1 MKNKSQ
7 NNKIISVKKSIEST
21 AKAIAKNNKISVSFS
36 EKSTE
41 ENQIQLPNID
51 NHTNKHNIMLIR
63 GKADSEALI
72 KRYHDNKIH
81 NKNKNILSNN
91 KELFDELENLR
102 CESIGSKNMLG
113 VAKNIN
119 LLISNQYISA
129 GYNNKSKRSD
139 VPVKEAIKMLLKEK
153 IDTQSIPLSAKN
165 ALRPWKKLLESKCG
179 KEITSIVNHINNQEE
194 FSKRTMFFLK
204 NLNLDKLDLENQPP
218 EENDE
223 EKNLDREEED
233 NSKSDNKE
241 NEESNINNELSEEK
255 FLDEENFNQSDD
267 ANDDSTEDAGE
278 ESESFSSSWKE
289 PKVSKKTE
297 PYKIFNTKYD
307 KIANAEE
314 LCDQEELIRLR
325 LLLDKQTNKL
335 NNAVSRLAN
344 KLQRKL
350 MARQTRWWE
359 FNLEEGMLDSGRL
372 TRIITSPGNFLSYK
386 KEAET
391 DFKDTIVSLLIDN
404 SGSMRG
410 RPISI
415 AAISTD
421 ILVKTLERCGVKVE
435 VLGFTTRTW
444 KGGRLRELWMQ
455 NNKPSKPGRL
465 NELLHIIYKNADA
478 PFRRSRKNFGLMLKE
493 GLLKENI
500 DGEAL
505 NWAYKRIA
513 SRPEGRK
520 IIMVISDGAPVD
532 DSTLSINESN
542 YLDQHLK
549 DSINIIEKKTSIELL
564 AIGIGHDVSRY
575 YKRAVTIVEAEQL
588 GDVMAEQ
595 LSNLFDKK

>member
-1 MKNKSQ
+1 
-7 NNKIISVKKSIEST
+7 
-21 AKAIAKNNKISVSFS
+21 
-36 EKSTE
+36 
-41 ENQIQLPNID
+41 
-51 NHTNKHNIMLIR
+51 
-63 GKADSEALI
+63 
-72 KRYHDNKIH
+72 
-81 NKNKNILSNN
+81 
-91 KELFDELENLR
+91 
-102 CESIGSKNMLG
+102 
-113 VAKNIN
+113 
-119 LLISNQYISA
+119 
-129 GYNNKSKRSD
+129 
-139 VPVKEAIKMLLKEK
+139 
-153 IDTQSIPLSAKN
+153 
-165 ALRPWKKLLESKCG
+165 
-179 KEITSIVNHINNQEE
+179 
-194 FSKRTMFFLK
+194 
-204 NLNLDKLDLENQPP
+204 
-218 EENDE
+218 
-223 EKNLDREEED
+223 
-233 NSKSDNKE
+233 
-241 NEESNINNELSEEK
+241 
-255 FLDEENFNQSDD
+255 
-267 ANDDSTEDAGE
+267 
-278 ESESFSSSWKE
+278 
-289 PKVSKKTE
+289 
-297 PYKIFNTKYD
+297 
-307 KIANAEE
+307 
-314 LCDQEELIRLR
+314 
-325 LLLDKQTNKL
+325 
-335 NNAVSRLAN
+335 
-344 KLQRKL
+344 
-350 MARQTRWWE
+350 
-359 FNLEEGMLDSGRL
+359 
-372 TRIITSPGNFLSYK
+372 
-386 KEAET
+386 
-391 DFKDTIVSLLIDN
+391 
-404 SGSMRG
+404 MRG